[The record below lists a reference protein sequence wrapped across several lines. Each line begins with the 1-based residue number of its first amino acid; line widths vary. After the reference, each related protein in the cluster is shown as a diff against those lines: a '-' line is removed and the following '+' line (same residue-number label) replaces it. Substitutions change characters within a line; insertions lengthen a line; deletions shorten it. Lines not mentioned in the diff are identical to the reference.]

1 MIDQGH
7 LRNGGI
13 ETQRETTP
21 KGAFEGAHRGA
32 GGRALVVTRQN
43 RGVHLRKRSEDLKLL
58 RGLIRPSLRHEKY
71 RSFLFSRLDLLN
83 RTDPGDQGRRFETLN
98 TCCSLKNDES
108 WLSLKA
114 KIRRLVN
121 SDLLRRFKGAV
132 ISFLPTVRS
141 FTVFSPQRGIQLPR
155 SVQTERDPSC
165 RNPSSTTCSSGAT
178 SRSRA
183 QRIFKNYDQPR
194 PPLRFTPTHRS
205 PGDRVGLVVGAAPRD
220 DKIECRLVGFTRSAG
235 NDRLKGTQG
244 VSSRLASDCRSTTR
258 PHGQTLL
265 DNMTVVGA
273 LRKMLFKC
281 RALMTE
287 IKDLLRR
294 PTTLLAPTLCYT
306 NTRFVSRWSTFAARQ
321 IWQML
326 HREGSGHGPCSS
338 PRHKSSCTCS
348 GRRWDR
354 RSAQT
359 H

>member
-1 MIDQGH
+1 M
-7 LRNGGI
+7 LTN
-13 ETQRETTP
+13 
-21 KGAFEGAHRGA
+21 
-32 GGRALVVTRQN
+32 
-43 RGVHLRKRSEDLKLL
+43 S
-58 RGLIRPSLRHEKY
+58 
-71 RSFLFSRLDLLN
+71 
-83 RTDPGDQGRRFETLN
+83 GDQGRRSRKVLEFAAILAAN
-98 TCCSLKNDES
+98 LGCSHFISANC
-108 WLSLKA
+108 
-114 KIRRLVN
+114 
-121 SDLLRRFKGAV
+121 
-132 ISFLPTVRS
+132 SFLYRV
-141 FTVFSPQRGIQLPR
+141 FTSERYSTPKI
-155 SVQTERDPSC
+155 STNRDPSC

-235 NDRLKGTQG
+235 NDRLKGAQG
-244 VSSRLASDCRSTTR
+244 VSSRLASECRSTTR
-258 PHGQTLL
+258 PHGQALP

-294 PTTLLAPTLCYT
+294 PTTLLAPSLGYT

-326 HREGSGHGPCSS
+326 HRERSGHGPCSS

-359 H
+359 RLLAGRVQWFQDLPLRSTVVTVQLSTASSSIGRRSSRFVSTRHGIYLLRQVLETFHLREILKVQEQYKPRFFCVSGR